1 MDTKCKRNCLVKGY
15 SILNETCNHLCK
27 YVTTYLINVQS
38 EALNTNISKSCHQ
51 KEQEMEMNELHKMK

>member
-1 MDTKCKRNCLVKGY
+1 MKQNVVKGY
-15 SILNETCNHLCK
+15 SISNETYNLLCK

-38 EALNTNISKSCHQ
+38 EALNTNISNSCHQ